1 VSQPPLPAGRYSTK
15 LSIAGLP
22 GLTRAPNRIVVRLT
36 PPAQAPVYPPCTETP
51 SSAPRGVAV
60 PNVIGD
66 SSSAAALV
74 FAKACLNAGYAGPVG
89 TQVRTES
96 PPAGA
101 TVPEFSTVT
110 LTTG

>member
-1 VSQPPLPAGRYSTK
+1 
-15 LSIAGLP
+15 
-22 GLTRAPNRIVVRLT
+22 
-36 PPAQAPVYPPCTETP
+36 
-51 SSAPRGVAV
+51 
-60 PNVIGD
+60 VIGD